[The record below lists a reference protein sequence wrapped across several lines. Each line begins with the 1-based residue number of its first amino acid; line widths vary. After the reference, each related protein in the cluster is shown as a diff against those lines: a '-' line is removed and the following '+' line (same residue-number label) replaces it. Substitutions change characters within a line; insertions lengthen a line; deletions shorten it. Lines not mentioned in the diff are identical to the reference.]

1 MVTTPPTRPER
12 DEVPMSFD
20 VATLRKDFPTLQRE
34 VDGRRLVYLDSAASS
49 QTPRSVLDAMTEYY
63 EELRS
68 NVERGVYRI
77 SETATARY
85 ESARGRLA
93 EFVHA
98 PSPEGVVFTKN
109 VTEAINLVAYS
120 WVRRRLGPGD
130 ALLTTGMEHHANF
143 VPWWHAAQDRGFDL
157 RVIPVTDEFQLDL
170 DAARELLA
178 DGNVQFLAVGH
189 VSNVLGTI
197 NPLADLIEM
206 AREANPDVVTLV
218 DGAQAVPHL
227 PVDVAALDCDFYGI
241 TAHKMCGPTGIGAL
255 IAKPERLE
263 DMPPFLTGGSMI
275 VDVRVDEVTWNHP
288 PHRFEAG
295 TPPIAEAFGLEAACD
310 YLDTLGMHAVR
321 AHERDLVAVFVDAL
335 RDTEGVTVYG
345 PVDPELRSGAIS
357 FAVDGV
363 HPHDLG
369 AMLDR
374 YGVCIR
380 VGHHCAK
387 PLMRSMGVN
396 ATARASLYLYND
408 TDDLAPLLD
417 GIAEAQSFFAR

>member
-1 MVTTPPTRPER
+1 
-12 DEVPMSFD
+12 MSFD

-34 VDGRRLVYLDSAASS
+34 VDGRRLIYLDSAASS
-49 QTPRSVLDAMTEYY
+49 QTPHRVLDAMGEYY
-63 EELRS
+63 GELRA

-77 SETATARY
+77 SEVATGRY
-85 ESARGRLA
+85 EQARSRVAG
-93 EFVHA
+93 FVGA
-98 PSPEGVVFTKN
+98 PSSDGVVFTKN
-109 VTEAINLVAYS
+109 VTEAMNLVAYS

-130 ALLTTGMEHHANF
+130 ALLTTAMEHHANF
-143 VPWWHAAQDRGFDL
+143 VPWWHAAQEVGFEL
-157 RVIPVTDEFQLDL
+157 RVIPVTEDYELDL

-178 DGNVQFLAVGH
+178 DGAVSFLAVAH

-197 NPLADLIEM
+197 NPVEDMIAM
-206 AREANPDVVTLV
+206 ARDANPDVVTMI

-227 PVDVAALDCDFYGI
+227 PVDVAALDCDFYGL
-241 TAHKMCGPTGIGAL
+241 TGHKMCGPTGIGAL
-255 IAKPERLE
+255 VAKPERLE

-295 TPPIAEAFGLEAACD
+295 TPPIAEAFGIHAACD
-310 YLDTLGMHAVR
+310 YLDALGMDAVR
-321 AHERDLVAVFVDAL
+321 AHERDLAGTFVDAL
-335 RDTEGVTVYG
+335 RGTEGVTVYG
-345 PVDPELRSGAIS
+345 PVDPDRRCGSIS

-369 AMLDR
+369 AMLDQ

-387 PLMRSMGVN
+387 PLMRALGVN

-408 TDDLAPLLD
+408 TDDLAPLMD
-417 GIAEAQSFFAR
+417 GIAEARSFFAR